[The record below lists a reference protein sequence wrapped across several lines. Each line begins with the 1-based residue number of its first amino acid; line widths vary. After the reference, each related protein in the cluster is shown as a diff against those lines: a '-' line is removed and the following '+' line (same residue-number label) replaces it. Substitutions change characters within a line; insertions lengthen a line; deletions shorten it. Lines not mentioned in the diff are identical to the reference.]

1 MRMWADVGRAA
12 QEDLERSKDRAK
24 TTRRAIAAERGCRL
38 VLSLETRSLISK
50 DMDPEKFYFQID
62 YKVAKTTS
70 TGETREGYAEG
81 TIFVEVI
88 AHDFA
93 NSVDA
98 GSIDLAAEE
107 IALATARE
115 LARQNLAELKNTT
128 QRMTRLEELPPVIQ
142 SVEPTVQESGVR
154 AWLIGA

>member
-1 MRMWADVGRAA
+1 MN
-12 QEDLERSKDRAK
+12 
-24 TTRRAIAAERGCRL
+24 
-38 VLSLETRSLISK
+38 
-50 DMDPEKFYFQID
+50 PEKFYFQID

-81 TIFVEVI
+81 PIFVEVI
-88 AHDFA
+88 ADAFA
-93 NSVDA
+93 NSVAA

-128 QRMTRLEELPPVIQ
+128 QRLTRLEELPPVIQ
-142 SVEPTVQESGVR
+142 SVEPTVQELGVR